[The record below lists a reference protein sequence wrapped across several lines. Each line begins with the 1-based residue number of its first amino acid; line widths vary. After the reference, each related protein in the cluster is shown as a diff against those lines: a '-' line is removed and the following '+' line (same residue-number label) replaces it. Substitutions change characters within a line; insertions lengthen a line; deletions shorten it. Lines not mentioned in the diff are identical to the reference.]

1 MNRAAYALALF
12 DICAVAGLVTWAVL
26 TSQEPPATAAIGYIF
41 LGLFAMANLV
51 FAIPALALAR
61 RGTQPA
67 LALALA
73 ILPIAGSVALYFYMV
88 AG

>member
-1 MNRAAYALALF
+1 
-12 DICAVAGLVTWAVL
+12 
-26 TSQEPPATAAIGYIF
+26 
-41 LGLFAMANLV
+41 MANLV